1 MGRDRVYSLVL
12 SQDKLRILREPQPE
26 GKMEGSANMDDLI
39 EKKSTEIS
47 EIAHHHHSHPQRES
61 VLKRLARIEGH
72 VRAVKRM
79 VEEDVDC
86 PDVLVQIA
94 AIRSALNGV
103 GRLILEDH
111 MQGCMVKAAQ
121 DGDFE
126 EAFRDLKKS
135 LDQFIG

>member
-1 MGRDRVYSLVL
+1 
-12 SQDKLRILREPQPE
+12 
-26 GKMEGSANMDDLI
+26 MDD
-39 EKKSTEIS
+39 SEIKQTGRTD
-47 EIAHHHHSHPQRES
+47 EIAHSHHSHPHRES

-79 VEEDVDC
+79 VEEDTDC

-94 AIRSALNGV
+94 AVRAALNGV

-121 DGDFE
+121 DGEFE

>member
-1 MGRDRVYSLVL
+1 MTMDT
-12 SQDKLRILREPQPE
+12 
-26 GKMEGSANMDDLI
+26 ANEDNLHENDTL
-39 EKKSTEIS
+39 
-47 EIAHHHHSHPQRES
+47 AHNDHPHPQREA

-79 VEEDVDC
+79 VEENTDC

-94 AIRSALNGV
+94 AIRAALNSV

-111 MQGCMVKAAQ
+111 LQSCMIDAAQ

-126 EAFRDLKKS
+126 DAFRDLKKS
-135 LDQFIG
+135 LDQFIS